1 MRDTNTLLEFLLDI
15 NPVCRQL
22 AIAAGILIL
31 PLVLSS
37 MSLTMTH
44 NVTKELPAKLLMG
57 LAIVCA
63 AVLVLSLTVVIS
75 STFLRT
81 AA

>member
-1 MRDTNTLLEFLLDI
+1 MRDTNALLEFLLDI
-15 NPVCRQL
+15 DPVCRQL
-22 AIAAGILIL
+22 AIAAGILII

-37 MSLTMTH
+37 MSLTMTR

-57 LAIVCA
+57 LAIACA
-63 AVLVLSLTVVIS
+63 AVLVLSLAVIIS
-75 STFLRT
+75 SAFLRT